1 MQNNDVSALVRM
13 VLEGAIGLLVALLTY
28 NVSAIKTDA
37 ERALANANAVNITVE
52 GMRYQL
58 QAQAAIIERIEAI
71 QRRNSELI
79 VEMKAMRR

>member
-1 MQNNDVSALVRM
+1 M

-28 NVSAIKTDA
+28 NVSAIKTNA
-37 ERALANANAVNITVE
+37 ERALDNANATNITIE

-58 QAQAAIIERIEAI
+58 QAHAALIDRIDAI

-79 VEMKAMRR
+79 IEIKANHR